1 MRFLGNFM
9 YKIHAEQIDVNKQ
22 TNKQTIKQIMDKQY
36 MDIIAIKSNI
46 LENNE
51 MTKIK

>member
-1 MRFLGNFM
+1 MNREVPRQFHVQ
-9 YKIHAEQIDVNKQ
+9 IHAEQIDV
-22 TNKQTIKQIMDKQY
+22 NKQTIKQIMDKQY
-36 MDIIAIKSNI
+36 MDIIAIKINT